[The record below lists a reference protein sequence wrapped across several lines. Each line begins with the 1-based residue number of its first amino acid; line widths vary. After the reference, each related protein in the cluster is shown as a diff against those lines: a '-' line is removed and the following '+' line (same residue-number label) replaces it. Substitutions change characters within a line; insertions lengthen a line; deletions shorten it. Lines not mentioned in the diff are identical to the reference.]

1 MTVKVWTP
9 RIDRLTI
16 RCLSVLSLL
25 FISCSE
31 EPLGGATSE
40 DLTAA
45 RSADSV
51 SVAEPLIASE
61 CTEYYNDYN
70 ATYKLDFGNCV
81 ECRLLEPEKA
91 LDGDPSTFATA
102 ILGIIDGPIRIT
114 VTPQSGVVFPSNTA
128 PGVWTFIRLWAETS
142 HNLDRDIDLFLDG
155 SVKQFLDGRYQGPWQ
170 ASWPCQSPVVAAWGR
185 RDGDDADWT
194 ASSVS
199 RMAPVDIRSKL
210 MGGPARAGDGRGG

>member
-1 MTVKVWTP
+1 MP
-9 RIDRLTI
+9 RIYRLTI
-16 RCLSVLSLL
+16 PCLSLLSLL

-40 DLTAA
+40 GLTAG

-51 SVAEPLIASE
+51 SVAEPLIPSE
-61 CTEYYNDYN
+61 CTEYYSDYN

-142 HNLDRDIDLFLDG
+142 HKLDQDIDLFLDG
-155 SVKQFLDGRYQGPWQ
+155 SVQQFLDVRYQGPWQ
-170 ASWPCQSPVVAAWGR
+170 ASWDNNV
-185 RDGDDADWT
+185 
-194 ASSVS
+194 
-199 RMAPVDIRSKL
+199 I
-210 MGGPARAGDGRGG
+210 RAGVFFDEYQLVIDLGMRAHLASIRIYEFCADTSQPVYRDAP

>member
-170 ASWPCQSPVVAAWGR
+170 ASWDNNV
-185 RDGDDADWT
+185 
-194 ASSVS
+194 
-199 RMAPVDIRSKL
+199 I
-210 MGGPARAGDGRGG
+210 RAGVFFDEYQLAIDLGMRAHLASIRIYEFCADTSQPVYQDAP